1 MIEPLRNNNIGHRR
15 FWLLSAVIFF
25 LLSVAAAGPLV
36 YKAFADV
43 SSAHEQAIQL
53 RNAAISQAII
63 DNDYDTWASLVQ
75 DEKLK
80 SQINA
85 GNFETF
91 AEAYRLLEKGMIDE
105 ANLLKKQ
112 IGLKEEFSQKASVS
126 GKISLAIANQDYAQW
141 RALVGED
148 YQSGVVRADNFSQYA
163 KILKAASEGRFNQVV
178 KGKIDLG
185 IKQRLNY
192 SSSRE

>member
-1 MIEPLRNNNIGHRR
+1 MIEPLKNNNIGHRR